1 MSKELI
7 RSQIL
12 ESIETKQKLLTECID
27 EIEKASTI
35 LVNCLK
41 NKNKILLCGNGGSA
55 ADAQHI
61 AAELIIRYK
70 SSNERSAIPAIS
82 LSTDTSVLT
91 ACGND
96 YGFDYIF
103 SRQIEGLG
111 FEGDALIAISTS
123 GNSTNVIHAIKTAKS
138 KNLKIIVL
146 TGQDG
151 GRLAKEMLSYIDV
164 IIKVPSKVTARI
176 QESHILIGHIFCEN
190 IEKNLF
196 MF

>member
-7 RSQIL
+7 KSQIL

-27 EIEKASTI
+27 DIEKASTI

-111 FEGDALIAISTS
+111 VEGDALIAISTS
-123 GNSTNVIHAIKTAKS
+123 GNSTNVIHAIKIAKS

-151 GRLAKEMLSYIDV
+151 GIMAKEMLSYIDV
-164 IIKVPSKVTARI
+164 IIKVPSNVTARI